1 LRNFYLRESKK
12 NREKRK
18 QQSSRNYQK
27 ICGKMFEA
35 LSDKIDSALRK
46 LSGQARINEVNIGN
60 AMRDIKRALLDADV
74 NYAVA
79 KQFVE
84 EVRKKAL
91 GQEVIKSVQPGQ
103 MIVKIVYDELTALM
117 GGTQAELN
125 LKTNRI
131 PAVVMVAG
139 LQGSGKTT
147 FTGKLA
153 LLLKKKG
160 RNPLLIAADI
170 YRPAAIEQ
178 LKTLGAQ
185 IDVPVFAREEEKDAV
200 KLAKEGVEYARKNA
214 RDVAIVD
221 TAGRLQI
228 DEEMMQEAE
237 NLKKALNP
245 EEILFVVDAMIGQEA
260 VNTAKVFNERLDFDG
275 VVLTKMDGDTRG
287 GAALSIKAVVQK
299 PIKFISQ
306 GEKLEDLDVFYPDR
320 MAQRILGMGDI
331 VSFVEKAQEKLDLK
345 KSQELQKKLLG
356 NDFNLEDFYA
366 QIQEIKK
373 MGSLQNLVS
382 MIPGMNKLIP
392 ANEINE
398 KDLKRVEAIICSMTK
413 EERRHPDIINGSRRA
428 RIARGSG
435 TTVQEVNA
443 LLKQF
448 NEMKKMMKSF
458 NKMAASGRKPSLENL
473 PIGRMLQR

>member
-1 LRNFYLRESKK
+1 
-12 NREKRK
+12 
-18 QQSSRNYQK
+18 
-27 ICGKMFEA
+27 MFEA

-185 IDVPVFAREEEKDAV
+185 IDVPVFALEEEKNAV
-200 KLAKEGVEYARKNA
+200 KLAKEGLEYARKNA

-306 GEKLEDLDVFYPDR
+306 GEKLEDLDIFYPDR

-458 NKMAASGRKPSLENL
+458 NKMAASGRKPSLESL

>member
-1 LRNFYLRESKK
+1 
-12 NREKRK
+12 
-18 QQSSRNYQK
+18 
-27 ICGKMFEA
+27 MFEA
-35 LSDKIDSALRK
+35 LTEKIDNALRK

-91 GQEVIKSVQPGQ
+91 GQEVIKSVKPSQ

-117 GGTQAELN
+117 GGAQAELN
-125 LKTNRI
+125 LKTHRI

-147 FTGKLA
+147 FAAKLA
-153 LLLKKKG
+153 LHLKKKG
-160 RNPLLIAADI
+160 RNPLLVAADI

-185 IDVPVFAREEEKDAV
+185 IEVPVFALEDEKNAV
-200 KLAKEGVEYARKNA
+200 KVAKEGVEFARKNA
-214 RDVAIVD
+214 RDVAIID

-237 NLKKALNP
+237 DIKKALNP

-260 VNTAKVFNERLDFDG
+260 VNTAKAFNDRLDFDG

-287 GAALSIKAVVQK
+287 GAALSIKSVVQK

-306 GEKLEDLDVFYPDR
+306 GEKLEDLDIFYPDR

-331 VSFVEKAQEKLDLK
+331 ITFVEKAQEKLDLQK
-345 KSQELQKKLLG
+345 AQELQKKLLE

-373 MGSLQNLVS
+373 LGSLQAIAS

-392 ANEINE
+392 NQEINE
-398 KDLKRVEAIICSMTK
+398 KDLKKVEAIICSMTK
-413 EERRHPDIINGSRRA
+413 EERRNPDIINGSRRA

-448 NEMKKMMKSF
+448 NEMKKMMKSI
-458 NKMAASGRKPSLENL
+458 NKMAASGRKISLENL
-473 PIGRMLQR
+473 PIGKLLQR